1 MKQYP
6 LYLAIYL
13 PEWSVE
19 VAARSLR
26 EGDSD
31 SLILTRESYG
41 ISRVY
46 RASCSLREQGIR
58 AGIPVEMAH
67 SLSSH
72 LIERP
77 FEPEKDFEK
86 ILILAQ
92 SAVRYAPIV
101 GIDREL
107 MSAHRNGALA
117 TLSPEHTGII
127 LNITGTERLYG
138 KNSPNNPHEG
148 LATHLIHHLQ
158 KRQIT
163 AHIGIAATIGAAW
176 ALSRFQPITLS
187 SRQLASTQQS
197 IPAHTYSSLQ
207 KLSSHLPIEA
217 LRLPPSSSKA
227 LRELGLTT
235 IQRLTQT
242 PRKDLGAR
250 FGISLLRA
258 IDEFFG
264 AIPEPLISVHNPLSV
279 ITEREFDPPIL
290 KRSEIVQGLELVF
303 KELLASAKKQ
313 HASGARFILTLIGSD
328 VNYSPFII
336 HRTLSLHAAT
346 SEVRVIHQI
355 LTPIIEGM
363 NFPGSVHTIRLHLQ
377 DADAATPHQ
386 ETISSPLSISPR
398 HSKYLLNK
406 LAGTSM
412 NSHLCILESH
422 ESYLPEKRFSYRVI
436 RPNEIPASSSHPHRS
451 LTEAEGFGAFY
462 PSHIFSQPEEVFV
475 LSSHPEGFP
484 ATMKWRQTT
493 YKSSAV
499 IGPEK
504 VSPEWWH
511 EALDKISLHQE
522 ERDYFILLSDS
533 GEWFWIYQ
541 ATASYKW
548 YLQGVWG

>member
-26 EGDSD
+26 EGDRD
-31 SLILTRESYG
+31 LLILTRESHG

-46 RASCSLREQGIR
+46 RASRSLRKQGIR
-58 AGIPVEMAH
+58 IGIPVELARA
-67 SLSSH
+67 LSSH

-92 SAVRYAPIV
+92 SALRYAPIV
-101 GIDREL
+101 GIDRDL
-107 MSAHRNGALA
+107 ISAHRNGTLA
-117 TLSPEHTGII
+117 TLLPEQTGII

-138 KNSPNNPHEG
+138 KHSPNNPYEA
-148 LATHLIHHLQ
+148 LATRIIHHLQ

-163 AHIGIAATIGAAW
+163 AQIGIAATIGAAW
-176 ALSRFQPITLS
+176 ALSRFQPITRS
-187 SRQLASTQQS
+187 SRQLTSTQQL

-235 IQRLTQT
+235 IKRLTQT

-250 FGISLLRA
+250 FGVPLLRA

-264 AIPEPLISVHNPLSV
+264 AIPEPLVSVHTPLSV
-279 ITEREFDPPIL
+279 ITEREFDPPII

-303 KELLASAKKQ
+303 KELLISAARQ

-346 SEVRVIHQI
+346 SEIEAIHEL

-377 DADAATPHQ
+377 DADTATPHQ
-386 ETISSPLSISPR
+386 ETISSPLAISPR

-406 LAGTSM
+406 LAATST
-412 NSHLCILESH
+412 NSQLCILESH
-422 ESYLPEKRFSYRVI
+422 ESYLPEKRFSYRAI
-436 RPNEIPASSSHPHRS
+436 RPHEIPASSSHLHRG
-451 LTEAEGFGAFY
+451 LTGAEGFGAFY
-462 PSHIFSQPEEVFV
+462 PSHIFPQSEEVFV

-484 ATMKWRQTT
+484 ATMKWRHTT

-511 EALDKISLHQE
+511 EALDSTSRHQE

-533 GEWFWIYQ
+533 GEWFWIYR
-541 ATASYKW
+541 TTPSYKW